1 MASPLDHEVQRRIIL
16 KLIHN
21 PKMGFNELWAKEG
34 ESNAFAYHLNK
45 LEELGMVG
53 KTETTYH
60 LTEEGR
66 KLSAFIEG
74 DTGGK
79 AEMPTPTVIILVR
92 QGNKILCQQRLKEPF
107 YGYWG
112 LPSGKIN
119 FGWNPQECAIRDL
132 KEEAGLDAE
141 DITLREI
148 ECTKTYDDG
157 KLLHHHLMWTFEVT
171 KFSGE
176 LKERTH
182 KAVNKFLTQEEIE
195 QQKRFPGDWSLRYF
209 TRQGVLTVAEKER
222 HMHKGEGGEIKI
234 INKDEYKHL

>member
-1 MASPLDHEVQRRIIL
+1 MASPLDHETQRRIIL

-21 PKMGFNELWAKEG
+21 PSMSFNELWGKNG

-45 LEELGMVG
+45 LEEQGLVQKSDASYTLTAEG
-53 KTETTYH
+53 K
-60 LTEEGR
+60 

-92 QGNKILCQQRLKEPF
+92 EGNRILCQQRLKEPF

-119 FGWNPQECAIRDL
+119 FGWNPKECAVRDL

-141 DITLREI
+141 EVELRDIEF
-148 ECTKTYDDG
+148 TKSFDG
-157 KLLHHHLMWTFEVT
+157 EKLLHHHIMFTYEVT
-171 KFSGE
+171 KFSGA

-182 KAVNKFLTQEEIE
+182 KAVNRFLTLDEINNE
-195 QQKRFPGDWSLRYF
+195 KRFPGDWSKKYF
-209 TRQGVLTVAEKER
+209 DRAASLVIAEKER
-222 HMHKGEGGEIKI
+222 HMSNGEITGFKSSERE
-234 INKDEYKHL
+234 EYRKL